1 MRSESLFV
9 ETTMLYTNPMPK
21 HSKHPQ
27 WERSLWMSTHRNQNI
42 GRYLQGISCI
52 SDGHAPHCGRPRN
65 GSRREP
71 YTWIRSTC
79 ECVPPK
85 VRETAPVTS
94 WHFLTGDELGL
105 SRWGPGNHRDPY
117 REEGQCGRP
126 LAPAE
131 GKGTNISP
139 WIPRRNATPW
149 TLLTL
154 LQKHKILC
162 FKSLNFLSF
171 L

>member
-9 ETTMLYTNPMPK
+9 RNYYAVYKPNAQAQQAST
-21 HSKHPQ
+21 
-27 WERSLWMSTHRNQNI
+27 WERSLWTSTHRNQNI
-42 GRYLQGISCI
+42 GRYLQGISYI
-52 SDGHAPHCGRPRN
+52 SDGHAPHRGRPRN

-94 WHFLTGDELGL
+94 WRFLTGDELGL

-126 LAPAE
+126 LALAE

-139 WIPRRNATPW
+139 WIPRRNATPR

-154 LQKHKILC
+154 LT
-162 FKSLNFLSF
+162 SRTVR
-171 L
+171 